1 MPYKPAQTKTKKFNK
16 GKKQYV
22 SKRKAGKRASKMS
35 VRKINGVS
43 GGITESLTVSGSFKK
58 LRKGLVAL
66 GAPMNYVVT
75 NSGNLDSDF
84 LGVAPAAGLQTSTT
98 MGQWNSAADIINY
111 SHNVPVIATVSGQSP
126 TRFHLHS
133 LKANITMSNNTSNT
147 MFVDLYDFC
156 AKKDIPLSAATGA
169 TLNVTTPANAW
180 LTSMLQQSDFSGGV
194 AAYQVLGSS
203 PTDGQI
209 VKDYFKL
216 VGKRSIVLPQNAVHV
231 HKISLK
237 LDKNFDLGEMAIQ
250 AAYLAGFAG
259 ITYYTMAVIRG
270 MPCCNSGV
278 SGGVI
283 TTIPSLMWTTQEH
296 YEYAWVQSAGSV
308 WYGQNNIIG
317 AGTPS
322 VLLLN
327 NPVMGVPVG
336 PCGPTGTSEP
346 PPGDTGSSGPTGT
359 EDPFV

>member
-1 MPYKPAQTKTKKFNK
+1 MPYKPAKTKTKKFNK

-22 SKRKAGKRASKMS
+22 SKRKAGKRTSKMS

-66 GAPMNYVVT
+66 GAPIHYVVT
-75 NSGNLDSDF
+75 NSSNLETSYLGN
-84 LGVAPAAGLQTSTT
+84 APAPGLQTSSIL
-98 MGQWNSAADIINY
+98 GQWNSLYDVGQMAQA
-111 SHNVPVIATVSGQSP
+111 VPREPTVSGDTP

-133 LKANITMSNNTSNT
+133 MKASLTMSNNTSNT

-156 AKKDIPLSAATGA
+156 AKKDIPSSVSTGA
-169 TLNVTTPANAW
+169 TLNISTPANAW
-180 LTSMLQQSDFSGGV
+180 FTSMSQQSEFSGGV
-194 AAYQVLGSS
+194 AAYQVLGAV

-209 VKDYFKL
+209 VKDYYKL

-231 HKISLK
+231 HNVSLK
-237 LDKNFDLGEMAIQ
+237 LDKNFDLGEVAVQ
-250 AAYLAGFAG
+250 ASYLAGYGGF
-259 ITYYTMAVIRG
+259 TYYTMAIVRG

-283 TTIPSLMWTTQEH
+283 TTTPSLMWTTQEH
-296 YEYAWVQSAGSV
+296 YEFSWVQANGSV
-308 WYGQNNIIG
+308 WYGVNNIIG

-327 NPVMGVPVG
+327 NPAMGVPVG

-346 PPGDTGSSGPTGT
+346 SPGDTGSSGPTGT